1 MFFEFIVESG
11 MNFANILK
19 VGSYTQISNYCPLLQ
34 FLLRDFVSPG
44 LVALW
49 PNFCVLL

>member
-19 VGSYTQISNYCPLLQ
+19 VGSYTQISNYCGQAMDQAVDPSNGRKGRYLEET
-34 FLLRDFVSPG
+34 
-44 LVALW
+44 
-49 PNFCVLL
+49 